1 MAEDECVGA
10 RAPRS
15 REQKKKKNNT
25 SSLWLFFFLFCFCTA
40 LAVLCFTVDSL
51 HEKRD
56 FCLKPGD

>member
-15 REQKKKKNNT
+15 REQKKKKT
-25 SSLWLFFFLFCFCTA
+25 THHHFGFFFLFCFCTA